1 MATEENIFRTKTIDG
16 VKTYFYNGQE
26 VSEEEFDKQRAAS
39 TKSMEEKLGM
49 TIEEKRQQ
57 MKEKVAAAK
66 AKAAENKLAKGG
78 MVNKKKKKKLAGR
91 LAMRG
96 YGVARK

>member
-26 VSEEEFDKQRAAS
+26 VSKEEFDIQRSEAKDRQ
-39 TKSMEEKLGM
+39 TEILGM

-57 MKEKVAAAK
+57 MKEKVAA

>member
-26 VSEEEFDKQRAAS
+26 VSKEEFDIQRSEAKDRQ
-39 TKSMEEKLGM
+39 TEILGM

-66 AKAAENKLAKGG
+66 AAENKLAKGG
-78 MVNKKKKKKLAGR
+78 MVNKKKKEKLAGR

>member
-26 VSEEEFDKQRAAS
+26 VSKEEFDTQRAAS
-39 TKSMEEKLGM
+39 TKSLEEKLGM

-57 MKEKVAAAK
+57 MKEKVAA

>member
-26 VSEEEFDKQRAAS
+26 VSKEEFDIQRSEAKDRQ
-39 TKSMEEKLGM
+39 TEILGM

>member
-1 MATEENIFRTKTIDG
+1 MTIEENIFRTKIIDG

-26 VSEEEFDKQRAAS
+26 VSQEEFDIQRS
-39 TKSMEEKLGM
+39 ESKDRQTEKLGM

-57 MKEKVAAAK
+57 LKEKVAALK

-78 MVNKKKKKKLAGR
+78 MVSKKKKNKLAGR